1 MVASPAEWTSGL
13 ALAAKGILPLSDH
26 SECLAEEDV
35 GGWVKMG
42 TVVSK
47 TGTIVHLRACQAGYH
62 EAVAEALVLELGLVL
77 SRFRSGQVLM
87 LSGFL
92 FESHG

>member
-42 TVVSK
+42 T
-47 TGTIVHLRACQAGYH
+47 IVHLRACQAGYH
-62 EAVAEALVLELGLVL
+62 EAVASALVLELGLDL